1 MINKY
6 IMYKDI
12 PVIKMNEENSIF
24 TFAVLNRNFA
34 PFTFLNKKD
43 ISSKEWQDFLRNR
56 TPLLT
61 DENANLIKSYFIEYN
76 INSSYYINKLKENG
90 KNNLIPKYIENLNS
104 LLFYSTS
111 ITDSYWIKDENDT
124 IEWKD
129 INPRTHE
136 LKDIC
141 KDKELAKKLIYQNE
155 VAKNN
160 FTLKHELGASPKIWK
175 HDSEE
180 NVFLYKYGTRDET
193 QKEILVSNILKHTN
207 MPYVKYSEV
216 SERCCKCENIANENY
231 ALLNSSD
238 LQVYLNQLD
247 TNFETF
253 CSTLNPDLYY
263 GMQVIDFLIDNP
275 DRTIYNQGFIRDN
288 ETGNIVDLQP
298 LFDHNN
304 AFSGK
309 LDKLRKENP
318 EQYKIILHN
327 VKNALDKTCLKFD
340 NTLNAGV
347 FKDTEKYLSFMKRAE
362 EIGLYSKNKDK
373 GLFDNLKKNKLLYQI
388 NEKYKLTYKDL
399 PRLELPCIEYDISK
413 ETFVISKAKK
423 ISEKQDEINKTISLI
438 TNKGHTVGVNFIKNT
453 TIYNIDHKKYQYTH
467 KLESMDNFLKYIE
480 QKYLV
485 EEYEKNKT
493 RQMDS
498 SIDISNEEIE
508 QERDFYEF

>member
-1 MINKY
+1 MSSIVRKY
-6 IMYKDI
+6 LMYKDI
-12 PVIKMNEENSIF
+12 PVLKMEYTKTLF
-24 TFAVLNRNFA
+24 TL
-34 PFTFLNKKD
+34 TILNKNNVPLQFINTTNKQ
-43 ISSKEWQDFLRNR
+43 KEWQKFLQKRVPIFTDKNCSCVNAYVNEKNVNIIDKIKATNTQKDFV
-56 TPLLT
+56 
-61 DENANLIKSYFIEYN
+61 ENFVNLK
-76 INSSYYINKLKENG
+76 KAD
-90 KNNLIPKYIENLNS
+90 
-104 LLFYSTS
+104 LFFYTS
-111 ITDSYWIKDENDT
+111 VIDSYWIKDENEV
-124 IEWKD
+124 IEWKN

-141 KDKELAKKLIYQNE
+141 KDKELALKLEYQNE
-155 VAKNN
+155 IASNG
-160 FTLKHELGASPKIWK
+160 LGILNGATPKIWK
-175 HDSEE
+175 HNNSE
-180 NVFLYKYGTRDET
+180 NVTLYKQGGVIET
-193 QKEILVSNILKHTN
+193 KAEVLTSKILKHTN
-207 MPYVKYSEV
+207 IPYLKYEQV
-216 SERCCKCENIANENY
+216 SERCCKCENIANEEYSLVSADDILTYFINK
-231 ALLNSSD
+231 NI
-238 LQVYLNQLD
+238 
-247 TNFETF
+247 NFETF
-253 CSTLNPDLYY
+253 CSTLNPNLYY

-288 ETGNIVDLQP
+288 ETGNIIDLQP

-309 LDKLRKENP
+309 LDKLREEKP
-318 EQYKIILHN
+318 EQYKIILHHI
-327 VKNALDKTCLKFD
+327 KKALDKTCLKFD

-399 PRLELPCIEYDISK
+399 PKLEMPCIEYDIST
-413 ETFVISKAKK
+413 ETFVTSKAKK

-438 TNKGHTVGVNFIKNT
+438 TNKGHTVGVNFVKNT

-480 QKYLV
+480 QKYLI
-485 EEYEKNKT
+485 EEYEKNQTK
-493 RQMDS
+493 QMES